1 MADSAALKASIDALT
16 AAVAKVAA
24 EVAALKNQPPPVLD
38 QAQLDETVSSVQG
51 AADALNG
58 L

>member
-24 EVAALKNQPPPVLD
+24 EVAALKTQPPPVLD
-38 QAQLDETVSSVQG
+38 QAQLDETVTSVQA